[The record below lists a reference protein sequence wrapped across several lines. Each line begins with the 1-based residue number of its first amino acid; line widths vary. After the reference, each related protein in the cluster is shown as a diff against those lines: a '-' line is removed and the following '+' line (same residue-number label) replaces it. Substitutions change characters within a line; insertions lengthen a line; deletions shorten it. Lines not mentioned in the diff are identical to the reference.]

1 MAANL
6 REVILHNS
14 KGYPAYSLLT
24 GFIGTAWISNALSDC
39 GMSDVAYRLLTQE
52 DFPSWLYPVKNGA
65 TTIWERLNS
74 YTLKD
79 GFGGNNGMNSF
90 NHYSFG
96 AVVAWMQS
104 HSLGIRRDEQSPG
117 FKHFLLKPEPDHTG
131 HITHAEGH
139 YDSPYGRIESSW
151 RREGKTTVYR
161 FTVPA
166 NTSAT
171 LFLPTRK
178 GLKQK
183 ELTSGQYEFKV
194 KE

>member
-1 MAANL
+1 MAENL

-117 FKHFLLKPEPDHTG
+117 FKHFLLKPEPDPTG
-131 HITHAEGH
+131 NITHAEGH